1 MLRKVNI
8 VLPAI
13 VLGLGLYHFLIIPV
27 DWPIEVLFSL
37 VALMFFFLGLEEL
50 RERKKLRSG
59 VYIFTSLVLVTGMVV
74 DLVRE
79 IL

>member
-13 VLGLGLYHFLIIPV
+13 VLGLGLYHFLINPV

-50 RERKKLRSG
+50 RERKKLRGG

-79 IL
+79 TM